1 MTTDECRPTLPRP
14 ADVRLQP
21 DSHLSPSKPAG
32 KAALVTGGDSGI
44 GRAVAI
50 AYAVEGVDVVAIA
63 FDQSDDNA
71 VEAARTV
78 EGKGRRCPKLKG
90 DISRKAECGWLVQ
103 ETVGAFGRLDV
114 LVNNAAV
121 FEGGLTSEITDEVLE
136 RIFRVNVFAAPH
148 LGQAA
153 LPHME
158 KAKDCLINTSSATSI
173 LGKRGAIPHS
183 STKRA
188 LNVFTRSLAL
198 ELAARG

>member
-1 MTTDECRPTLPRP
+1 MTTGERRPALPRP

-50 AYAVEGVDVVAIA
+50 AVEGVDVVAIA

-78 EGKGRRCPKLKG
+78 EGKGRRCLKLKG
-90 DISRKAECGWLVQ
+90 DISRKAECGRPVQ

-136 RIFRVNVFAAPH
+136 RIFRVDVFAAP
-148 LGQAA
+148 
-153 LPHME
+153 
-158 KAKDCLINTSSATSI
+158 TS
-173 LGKRGAIPHS
+173 
-183 STKRA
+183 
-188 LNVFTRSLAL
+188 
-198 ELAARG
+198 ARRRCRTWRRRRTA